1 MWESFCGD
9 EEWRYEPVRTQHFS
23 GWVLK
28 LCVLFC
34 CGHSGLLTG
43 NTGPIVEFIV
53 GTLCL
58 WASSPSPARY
68 VGDGGMWVMSSVS
81 FSAER
86 QRKVKMQKCQSP
98 PARSLCARCSVASPS
113 RSSSSRQELRG
124 RWLGGRR
131 PLLVL
136 IQRSL
141 AVREEDGEHGFI
153 PTSRLRLQRQV
164 CRSELTTT
172 DMHWTDLN
180 VRTAH
185 MTFCTPEGEAFLSSC
200 PRGVVCREGWIRSWS
215 CGWGGLHPGL
225 RGCSHRAGTEP
236 PLPHISTWTGSAH
249 NAPVLLVLV
258 HQIYSNREVE
268 EAMTKIRD
276 VLSDDKRDWEL
287 RVAAVRLPACL
298 SSVLSSVRWECLLTV
313 CSRPVHPAEEGALTA
328 AGRRRRVR
336 RVSAAA
342 ASHGGGVQTVRQRP
356 ALAGGEG
363 GLHHSGVRHSG
374 HRRNPWFRTISCQK
388 ASSLSAVPSSH
399 LSSVLGSRFD
409 HAAEATMPIL
419 LNLVPNSAK
428 VMATSGMAAIR
439 LILKVRNSSFLSC
452 LTVHEAPL

>member
-185 MTFCTPEGEAFLSSC
+185 MTFCTPEREAFLSSC

-258 HQIYSNREVE
+258 HRS
-268 EAMTKIRD
+268 T
-276 VLSDDKRDWEL
+276 
-287 RVAAVRLPACL
+287 P
-298 SSVLSSVRWECLLTV
+298 T
-313 CSRPVHPAEEGALTA
+313 
-328 AGRRRRVR
+328 GR
-336 RVSAAA
+336 
-342 ASHGGGVQTVRQRP
+342 
-356 ALAGGEG
+356 
-363 GLHHSGVRHSG
+363 
-374 HRRNPWFRTISCQK
+374 
-388 ASSLSAVPSSH
+388 
-399 LSSVLGSRFD
+399 
-409 HAAEATMPIL
+409 
-419 LNLVPNSAK
+419 
-428 VMATSGMAAIR
+428 
-439 LILKVRNSSFLSC
+439 
-452 LTVHEAPL
+452 

>member
-153 PTSRLRLQRQV
+153 PTPRLQRQV

-298 SSVLSSVRWECLLTV
+298 SSVLSSVRWECLLT
-313 CSRPVHPAEEGALTA
+313 AALVLSTQLKK
-328 AGRRRRVR
+328 VR
-336 RVSAAA
+336 SLL
-342 ASHGGGVQTVRQRP
+342 
-356 ALAGGEG
+356 LAGAAEFDGFPQQLRLMEAA
-363 GLHHSGVRHSG
+363 
-374 HRRNPWFRTISCQK
+374 FK
-388 ASSLSAVPSSH
+388 LSAKDLRSQV
-399 LSSVLGSRFD
+399 VREACITLGWDTAVTGETHDS
-409 HAAEATMPIL
+409 EQ
-419 LNLVPNSAK
+419 
-428 VMATSGMAAIR
+428 
-439 LILKVRNSSFLSC
+439 
-452 LTVHEAPL
+452 

>member
-9 EEWRYEPVRTQHFS
+9 EEWRYESVRTQHFS

-34 CGHSGLLTG
+34 CGHSELLTG

-185 MTFCTPEGEAFLSSC
+185 MTFCTPEREAFLSSC

-236 PLPHISTWTGSAH
+236 SLPHISTWTGSAH

-287 RVAAVRLPACL
+287 RVAAVRLPACRLCSVISEVRMFVDRLL
-298 SSVLSSVRWECLLTV
+298 SSCPPSLRRCAHCCWPAPQSSTGFRSSCVSW
-313 CSRPVHPAEEGALTA
+313 
-328 AGRRRRVR
+328 RRRSNCPPKTCAR
-336 RVSAAA
+336 RWWGRPASLWGETQRSQEKPMIQSNKLSESIISVCCSLQPPVVGARQPLRPRGGGHHAHPPQPGPQQCQ
-342 ASHGGGVQTVRQRP
+342 SHGH
-356 ALAGGEG
+356 L
-363 GLHHSGVRHSG
+363 RHG
-374 HRRNPWFRTISCQK
+374 RHPPHPQ
-388 ASSLSAVPSSH
+388 SA
-399 LSSVLGSRFD
+399 
-409 HAAEATMPIL
+409 
-419 LNLVPNSAK
+419 
-428 VMATSGMAAIR
+428 
-439 LILKVRNSSFLSC
+439 
-452 LTVHEAPL
+452 